1 MATTAQPDATELE
14 TVEHAFDE
22 AATTLDLSPDVRERL
37 DLPERELIAQVP
49 VRMDDGRVE
58 VFTAYRVQHS
68 NARGPYKG
76 GFRYHPKVD
85 LDGVRALAATMTW
98 KTALTELPF
107 GGAKGGVNVDPKGL
121 SSSERQ
127 AVTRG
132 LMGPLEC
139 VLGPMKDIMAPDMG
153 SGPPEMA
160 WMMDEWSRLRGY
172 APAIVTGKPVVLGG
186 TEGRVEATGYGVAL
200 ITRSIVHE
208 LGWDMEGLRVAVQG
222 FGNVGSHA
230 AHSLSRMGCKVV
242 GVSDVNS
249 AYVND
254 SGLDVGELV
263 RRARSGIIG
272 HEGMD
277 LEEASNDELLTLDC
291 DVLIPAALGMV
302 LHAGNADDVK
312 ASLVVEAAN
321 SPTTPG
327 ADAIFEER
335 GIRVL
340 PDVLANAGGVIVSY
354 LEWIQNTQNVQWSRR
369 QVDDELEERM
379 RSAFEAACFRAH
391 HDGCTL
397 RQAAYRL
404 AVERV
409 VEAVGLRGHP

>member
-1 MATTAQPDATELE
+1 MASTAEPDATELE
-14 TVEHAFDE
+14 TVEDAFGHAAEVLELPD
-22 AATTLDLSPDVRERL
+22 DVRKRL
-37 DLPERELIAQVP
+37 DMPDRELIAQVP

-58 VFTAYRVQHS
+58 VFSAYRVQHNNS
-68 NARGPYKG
+68 RGPYKG
-76 GFRYHPKVD
+76 GFRYHPDVD
-85 LDGVRALAATMTW
+85 LDGVRALAAAMTW

-107 GGAKGGVNVDPKGL
+107 GGAKGGVNVETKDI

-153 SGPPEMA
+153 SGPNEMA
-160 WMMDEWSRLRGY
+160 WMMDEWSRTRGY
-172 APAIVTGKPVVLGG
+172 APGVVTGKPVELGG

-200 ITRSIVHE
+200 IMRSLVHE
-208 LGWDMEGLRVAVQG
+208 LGWDMDGLRVAVQG

-230 AHSLSRMGCKVV
+230 SQALDRMGCRIVA
-242 GVSDVNS
+242 VSDVYG

-254 SGLDVGELV
+254 AGLDVAELV
-263 RRARSGIIG
+263 RRARRGIIG

-277 LEEASNDELLTLDC
+277 VERASNEELLALDC
-291 DVLIPAALGMV
+291 DVLIPAALGSV
-302 LHAGNADDVK
+302 LHAGNADSVK
-312 ASLVVEAAN
+312 AALVVEAAN

-340 PDVLANAGGVIVSY
+340 PDILANAGGVVVSY
-354 LEWIQNTQNVQWSRR
+354 LEWIQNIQNVQWSRR
-369 QVDDELEERM
+369 QVDDELESRM
-379 RSAFEAACFRAH
+379 GAAFEASCFRSH
-391 HDGCTL
+391 HDGCSL

-404 AVERV
+404 ALERV